1 VNVKLS
7 GDAAGRDITLAGPAR
22 DVKSPTDVHPVE
34 LDPAE
39 ADLVHRDGNGAPAE
53 KESTAPVSGRARD
66 TSVRQRLMAGLK
78 LGRKDWLIFQ
88 AMRVIIHAL
97 SLLPDFVLYGLG
109 VLGGYVAYFADR
121 RHVAIGMINLA
132 IAFPERS
139 EAERRRIIRASYL
152 NLGRGAAEYVR
163 LAGFFHRRLI
173 ARVAY
178 ERFQYWDE
186 LKRLYPGRGIVVLSA
201 HFGNFELMAAAHAL
215 HGHQITLIHHTQR
228 FAAGDALM
236 SWVRE
241 RAGVDVVRKRS
252 AARAVLVALARGELV
267 GVPFD
272 QNAKRGEAVFVPFF
286 GEPAA
291 TSRTLARV
299 VRKSNALV
307 VPVFIV
313 READNR
319 RHRIAIGEAI
329 PLRETSDLAADIEE
343 NTRRF
348 LRPIED
354 MVRQYPEQFLWQHR
368 RYRTRPRGMAP
379 IYKETRRHRDMT
391 AKRPN

>member
-1 VNVKLS
+1 MEKASAAAVDATAAADEAAGS
-7 GDAAGRDITLAGPAR
+7 YDAATAAAATNDA
-22 DVKSPTDVHPVE
+22 
-34 LDPAE
+34 AE
-39 ADLVHRDGNGAPAE
+39 APSAGGVTRERPPL
-53 KESTAPVSGRARD
+53 
-66 TSVRQRLMAGLK
+66 AGLK
-78 LGRKDWLIFQ
+78 LGRRDWLLFQ
-88 AMRVIIHAL
+88 LMRAGVHAF
-97 SLLPDFVLYGLG
+97 SLLPDFVLYSLG
-109 VLGGYVAYFADR
+109 VLGGFIGYWLDR

-139 EAERRRIIRASYL
+139 ERERKRILRTSYI
-152 NLGRGAAEYVR
+152 NLGRGAAEYIR

-186 LKRLYPGRGIVVLSA
+186 LKRRYPGRGIVVLSA
-201 HFGNFELMAAAHAL
+201 HFGDFELLATAHAL
-215 HGHQITLIHHTQR
+215 RGHQITLVHHTQR
-228 FAAGDALM
+228 FLSGDALM
-236 SWVRE
+236 TWVRE

-252 AARAVLVALARGELV
+252 AARAVLKALGDGQLV

-291 TSRTLARV
+291 TSRTLARL
-299 VRKSNALV
+299 VRKSHAIV

-313 READNR
+313 REPDNR
-319 RHRIAIGEAI
+319 HHRIVIQDHIALQESADA
-329 PLRETSDLAADIEE
+329 EADIEE

-354 MVRQYPEQFLWQHR
+354 IVRRYPGQFLWQHR

-379 IYKETRRHRDMT
+379 LYDETRRHRDS
-391 AKRPN
+391 RPKAAQ

>member
-1 VNVKLS
+1 MTRS
-7 GDAAGRDITLAGPAR
+7 LAGA
-22 DVKSPTDVHPVE
+22 PTE
-34 LDPAE
+34 KTSA
-39 ADLVHRDGNGAPAE
+39 AAPAE
-53 KESTAPVSGRARD
+53 SNGTAADTAAAVDDDATAAANDAAANNDAAEAPSASGVARE
-66 TSVRQRLMAGLK
+66 RPPLAGLK
-78 LGRKDWLIFQ
+78 LGRKDWLLFQ
-88 AMRVIIHAL
+88 LMRVGVHAF
-97 SLLPDFVLYGLG
+97 SLLPDFVLYPLG
-109 VLGGYVAYFADR
+109 VLGGCIGYWLDR
-121 RHVAIGMINLA
+121 RHVAIGMVNLA
-132 IAFPERS
+132 IAFPDRS
-139 EAERRRIIRASYL
+139 ERERRRILRTSYI

-186 LKRLYPGRGIVVLSA
+186 LKRRYPGRGIVVLSA
-201 HFGNFELMAAAHAL
+201 HFGNFELLATAHAL
-215 HGHQITLIHHTQR
+215 HGHQITLVHHTQR
-228 FAAGDALM
+228 FLSGDALM
-236 SWVRE
+236 TWVRE

-252 AARAVLVALARGELV
+252 AARAVIKALGDGQLV

-291 TSRTLARV
+291 TSRTLARL
-299 VRKSNALV
+299 VRKSHAIV

-313 READNR
+313 REPDNR
-319 RHRIAIGEAI
+319 HHRIVIQDHIALQESADA
-329 PLRETSDLAADIEE
+329 EADIEE

-354 MVRQYPEQFLWQHR
+354 IVRRYPGQFLWQHG

-379 IYKETRRHRDMT
+379 LYDETRRHRDS
-391 AKRPN
+391 RPKAAQ

>member
-1 VNVKLS
+1 VTPDVANAPANASSDKPSSDSAPAAIALNGTS
-7 GDAAGRDITLAGPAR
+7 GGATTADSVRATDDAAGAAPSAGAAR
-22 DVKSPTDVHPVE
+22 ERPP
-34 LDPAE
+34 L
-39 ADLVHRDGNGAPAE
+39 
-53 KESTAPVSGRARD
+53 
-66 TSVRQRLMAGLK
+66 AGLK
-78 LGRKDWLIFQ
+78 LSRIDSLLFQ
-88 AMRVIIHAL
+88 LMRAAVFAL
-97 SLLPDFVLYGLG
+97 SLLPDFILYGLG
-109 VLGGYVAYFADR
+109 VLGGYIGFLVDR
-121 RHVAIGMINLA
+121 RHVAIAMVNLA

-139 EAERRRIIRASYL
+139 ERERRRIVRGSYL

-173 ARVAY
+173 GRVIY

-186 LKRLYPGRGIVVLSA
+186 LKRRYPGRGIVVLSA
-201 HFGNFELMAAAHAL
+201 HFGNFELLATAHAL
-215 HGHQITLIHHTQR
+215 HGHQITLVHHTQR
-228 FAAGDALM
+228 FLSGDALM
-236 SWVRE
+236 TWVRE

-252 AARAVLVALARGELV
+252 AARAVLKALGDGQLV

-291 TSRTLARV
+291 TSRTLARLV
-299 VRKSNALV
+299 QKSHAIV

-313 READNR
+313 RAPDNR
-319 RHRIAIGEAI
+319 HHRIVIQDHIELQESTD
-329 PLRETSDLAADIEE
+329 PEADIEE

-354 MVRQYPEQFLWQHR
+354 MVRRFPEQFLWQHR

-379 IYKETRRHRDMT
+379 LYNETRRHRD
-391 AKRPN
+391 ARPKAAQ